1 MRRQLVQFL
10 LCGSLFASPIFGAT
24 IAQCTPTFSACAIPE
39 NELLQLP
46 SIAVAGDVVLLEP
59 DLLTVSD
66 VFRIFNNFLDTG
78 QGTGLGNLAFLY
90 SVDDGPLPNPSTYS
104 ANAVRIQEDP
114 SGVTHYLGNGTDYLL
129 GVPEPSTFSLFALGI
144 GIALLARRCWRGR
157 TCVDGKA
164 RIVAAFTMLWC
175 GPAFTQVT
183 VNLADGPVAV
193 SAKFDLPVAI
203 GPAQAAPALS
213 VAAAPGLAFYTANYP
228 ALGGVLL
235 PFNIVG
241 TDPSL
246 GANTTTIPTVLV
258 PLKVVFPGP
267 GSPTLDGSNIIAAT
281 QNSPIFLAA
290 NYTAGSVDVGTTQ
303 FGDALQR
310 AQFWNLPG
318 FSPGYHVLLGTPSA
332 AATVTITVPAGLGNT
347 FPLSNGGL
355 MGVVDTA
362 FFEQALIALLSTYS
376 ANQLPIF
383 MTDNVYLA
391 PNGVLQNCCTF
402 GFHASQSPP
411 IATAKTWIYAA
422 FSQPGTFAGDD
433 IPDVYPLSHEVAEW
447 LNDPFVGGGT
457 VGTIN
462 LIPPAVLPGQAG
474 ACIMNFET
482 GDPLE
487 ALPAIFTKTTN
498 STVYHLQDEVT
509 LPWYLHTTPSFSANG
524 WYTFQ
529 NVTSIIPLVI
539 NSPPSIAGA
548 YTNTARLS
556 FAPINTTVTGDVVY
570 VGRGCPA
577 DSISPGSP
585 ADPYLADP
593 TGKIALID
601 RGACAVSLKIDAAA
615 RAGAIGVLI
624 GLVAPGDATP
634 FTFGGGSVFVPTLVI
649 TQSTSNAIKGAL
661 GSSIVNATLS
671 PTNAIPPPFSTLC
684 GPG

>member
-1 MRRQLVQFL
+1 MRRQLLHSLLFL
-10 LCGSLFASPIFGAT
+10 SFCASPIFSAT
-24 IAQCTPTFSACAIPE
+24 LAQCTPTGSACAIPE
-39 NELLQLP
+39 NDLLQLP
-46 SIAVAGDVVLLEP
+46 FIAVAGDVILLEP
-59 DLLTVSD
+59 DLVTVSD

-78 QGTGLGNLAFLY
+78 QGTGLGFLVFLY
-90 SVDDGPLPNPSTYS
+90 SADEGPLPNPSTYS
-104 ANAVRIQEDP
+104 ANAVRILEDP
-114 SGVTHYLGNGTDYLL
+114 SGFTHYLGNGTDYFL

-144 GIALLARRCWRGR
+144 GIAMLARNWRRHWCLRGI
-157 TCVDGKA
+157 V
-164 RIVAAFTMLWC
+164 RIMAALSILCC
-175 GPAFTQVT
+175 GPAFSQVMA
-183 VNLADGPVAV
+183 NLADGPVPIA
-193 SAKFDLPVAI
+193 AKFDLPI
-203 GPAQAAPALS
+203 GLGPAQTATPFSAA
-213 VAAAPGLAFYTANYP
+213 AAAPGLVFYTANYP
-228 ALGGVLL
+228 ALGGVQL

-258 PLKVVFPGP
+258 PLRIVFPGP
-267 GSPTLDGSNIIAAT
+267 GSPTLDGSNIITAT

-290 NYTAGSVDVGTTQ
+290 NYTVGAVDVGTTQ

-318 FSPGYHVLLGTPSA
+318 FSPGYHVLLGTPSVA
-332 AATVTITVPAGLGNT
+332 APVTITVPAGLGNT

-355 MGVVDTA
+355 MGVVDTT
-362 FFEQALIALLSTYS
+362 FFEQALIALLPSYS

-383 MTDNVYLA
+383 MTDNVYLN
-391 PNGVLQNCCTF
+391 PNGVMQGCCIF
-402 GFHASQSPP
+402 GFHASQRAP

-422 FSQPGTFAGDD
+422 FSQPGTFVGDD

-447 LNDPFVGGGT
+447 LNDPFVGGGA

-462 LIPPAVLPGQAG
+462 LIPPAVLPGQGG

-487 ALPAIFTKTTN
+487 ALTAIFTKTTN

-509 LPWYLHTTPSFSANG
+509 LPWYLHTTPSFSANSS
-524 WYTFQ
+524 YTFQ
-529 NVTSIIPLVI
+529 NTTAVIPLVI
-539 NSPPSIAGA
+539 NSPASIAGT
-548 YTNTARLS
+548 YTNTARLG
-556 FAPINTTVTGDVVY
+556 FAPINAAVTGDVAY

-593 TGKIALID
+593 AGKIALID
-601 RGACAVSLKIDAAA
+601 RGACAISLKIDAAA

-624 GLVAPGDATP
+624 GLVAPGDAIP
-634 FTFGGGSVFVPTLVI
+634 FLFGGGSVFVPSLVI
-649 TQSTSNAIKGAL
+649 TQSTSDAIKGAL
-661 GSSIVNATLS
+661 GTSIVNATIS
-671 PTNAIPPPFSTLC
+671 PNNAIPPSFSTLC